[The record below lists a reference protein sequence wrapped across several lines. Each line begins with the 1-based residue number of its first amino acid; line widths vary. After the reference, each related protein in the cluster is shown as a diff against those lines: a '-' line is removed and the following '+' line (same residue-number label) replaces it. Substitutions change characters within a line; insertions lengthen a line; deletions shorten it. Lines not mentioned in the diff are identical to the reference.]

1 MKEMVEAELLSLSIA
16 DNKRIGFGII
26 AFLLTIIHLND
37 SLFFNPQMVFAW
49 WVHWLRWIY
58 IYIWHHLLTFAGPDS
73 VQETTASHA
82 ARAEESDVLRLS
94 HAAMEVPPVSKSQRQ
109 PKLAAC
115 PDFARLMV
123 SPVAAGQFAW
133 QRSGQYVGLL
143 GSEKLVPTDDRVS
156 RDMVRQFWS
165 ATGP

>member
-1 MKEMVEAELLSLSIA
+1 M
-16 DNKRIGFGII
+16 
-26 AFLLTIIHLND
+26 
-37 SLFFNPQMVFAW
+37 
-49 WVHWLRWIY
+49 
-58 IYIWHHLLTFAGPDS
+58 LTFAGPDS